1 MSAMVSYAYKMQ
13 DDPNL
18 QLSMIVCSNIE
29 TVDDWNRMMNSIGNA
44 RPGIDPHSI
53 IVLNIVNLR

>member
-1 MSAMVSYAYKMQ
+1 MSAEVSYAYKMQ

-29 TVDDWNRMMNSIGNA
+29 TVDDWNRI
-44 RPGIDPHSI
+44 
-53 IVLNIVNLR
+53 